1 MKKLQ
6 IEIILEQLEK
16 HSQISRNW
24 CLRNYISR
32 LGAYICDLNKLGW
45 KINGYYD
52 KTDKGRDF
60 VYVVSGKPKSRVKR
74 AKLSV

>member
-1 MKKLQ
+1 MKKSQ

-24 CLRNYISR
+24 CLRNYILR
-32 LGAYICDLNKLGW
+32 LGAYICDLNKIGW

-52 KTDKGRDF
+52 KTEKGKDF
-60 VYVVSGKPKSRVKR
+60 IYAVSVKPKIK
-74 AKLSV
+74 KITK

>member
-1 MKKLQ
+1 MKKSQ

-32 LGAYICDLNKLGW
+32 LGAYICDLNKIGW
-45 KINGYYD
+45 KINGYYTE
-52 KTDKGRDF
+52 KRNDF
-60 VYVVSGKPKSRVKR
+60 VYVVSGKPKKIKR
-74 AKLSV
+74 I